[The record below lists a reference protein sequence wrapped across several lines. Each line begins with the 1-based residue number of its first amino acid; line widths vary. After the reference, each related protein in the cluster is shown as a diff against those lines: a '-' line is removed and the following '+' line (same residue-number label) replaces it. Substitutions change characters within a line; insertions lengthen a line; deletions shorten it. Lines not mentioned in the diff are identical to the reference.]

1 MRSPTGWSGVAAHV
15 PAAWDAWE
23 LTGRI
28 SPRRVVRAATVDADG
43 RPVNAYP
50 RLHPISGAPPATP
63 WAVHLADADGRF
75 RLLCADLDAKTS
87 PAAAT
92 RDAQRFSGLLAELGV
107 PHLVCA
113 SGPTGGRHVW
123 IALRESVDAELVGA
137 LARLLKAWLPSLDL
151 APLVNPVSGCVRPP
165 GAPHRLGGTSRV
177 IAGTVS
183 VLTRPTVTADQ
194 VRSLVGRLVQHVN
207 DAKPVTPRGV
217 RPVAESGGMPFLRG
231 TRRGL
236 SPSCRALVD
245 TAPTGD
251 LSTVLWR
258 ILCGAAAAHWHY
270 ADVQALLNSPGLEHA
285 RTIRSGSTRTPRP
298 ATGPASP
305 AAVLRRQWKRAVHGM
320 ATSQPAPTRPGEDIT
335 FDVRSELVTAIVRT
349 VQGRADATPGRWGGS
364 RAGLAQR
371 RVLDALCLFHLQAVR
386 ADEVEAD
393 IRRLALTCGLDR
405 ETVRRSLL
413 TLAADGWITRTHPSV
428 GCRGARWT
436 VDPGGAIQTRIN
448 QVLSQADPRPTG
460 TGPALRTVLVGE
472 LFDRLQA
479 STHDAFAPAGG
490 LGLEAGSLY
499 GRICELLGTVDGARL
514 MGWTMDKMTMLLGRL
529 ASEGLIVRR
538 GSFWLRANPEH
549 LDRIAVE
556 QGTNGRHQQRADRY
570 AAERA
575 AWAWWQAELG
585 TMRAS
590 RLARSQVWWVR
601 VVDPDGVMWPPHPR
615 RHGGRADFAAARRA
629 IALGRQPGTKGRR
642 ELVRVGFHS
651 VGQPCGPSQRLPKVT
666 SLPPRNTR
674 QNRTGALLARVT
686 RIG

>member
-1 MRSPTGWSGVAAHV
+1 MRCLTGWSGDAGHV
-15 PAAWDAWE
+15 PAAWAAWE

-28 SPRRVVRAATVDADG
+28 SPRRVVRAATVDRDG

-50 RLHPISGAPPATP
+50 LLHRINGAPPATP
-63 WAVHLADADGRF
+63 WAVHLADAEGGF

-87 PAAAT
+87 PDAAT
-92 RDAQRFSGLLAELGV
+92 RDAHRLSGLLTELGV

-113 SGPTGGRHVW
+113 SGPSGGRHVW

-137 LARLLKAWLPSLDL
+137 LARLLKAWLPTLDL

-165 GAPHRLGGTSRV
+165 GAPHRLGGASRV

-194 VRSLVGRLVQHVN
+194 VRSLVGRLAEHVN
-207 DAKPVTPRGV
+207 DAKTVTPRGV
-217 RPVAESGGMPFLRG
+217 RPVAESGGMPFLPG
-231 TRRGL
+231 TRRAL

-251 LSTVLWR
+251 LSAVLWR

-270 ADVQALLNSPGLEHA
+270 ADVHALLNAPGLEHA

-305 AAVLRRQWKRAVHGM
+305 AAVLRRQWKRAVHAM
-320 ATSQPAPTRPGEDIT
+320 ATSQPAPTRPGDDVT
-335 FDVRSELVTAIVRT
+335 FDARAEIVTAVVRT
-349 VQGRADATPGRWGGS
+349 VQGRADSTPGRWSGS

-371 RVLDALCLFHLQAVR
+371 RVLDALCLFHLHAVG

-405 ETVRRSLL
+405 ETARRSLL
-413 TLAADGWITRTHPSV
+413 ALAADGWITRTHPSV

-436 VDPGGAIQTRIN
+436 VDPGGAIQTRIS
-448 QVLSQADPRPTG
+448 QVLSQAGPRPTR

-472 LFDRLQA
+472 LSDRLQA
-479 STHDAFAPAGG
+479 GSHDAFAPAGG

-499 GRICELLGTVDGARL
+499 GRVCEPLATVEGARL
-514 MGWTMDKMTMLLGRL
+514 MGWTMDKTTLLLGRL
-529 ASEGLIVRR
+529 ASAGLIVRSNR
-538 GSFWLRANPEH
+538 SWSRTDPEH

-556 QGTNGRHQQRADRY
+556 RGTNGRHQRRADRY

-575 AWAWWQAELG
+575 AWAWWQAELV

-590 RLARSQVWWVR
+590 RLARSQIWWVR
-601 VVDPDGVMWPPHPR
+601 VVDPDSVAWPPHPR
-615 RHGGRADFAAARRA
+615 RRGGRADFAAARRA
-629 IALGRQPGTKGRR
+629 VALGRQPGTMGRR
-642 ELVRVGFHS
+642 ELVRGGFHS
-651 VGQPCGPSQRLPKVT
+651 VGQQCAPSQRLPKVT

-674 QNRTGALLARVT
+674 QNRTSALLARVT
-686 RIG
+686 RLG